1 MYQKHLLYHVNY
13 QKLGFA
19 INAEKSQLERI
30 LIIYDDFVKMKV
42 CLTENSR
49 WVSSP
54 CWTNKKERNDL

>member
-42 CLTENSR
+42 CLTGNSR
-49 WVSSP
+49 
-54 CWTNKKERNDL
+54 